1 MNRRNEDSALMR
13 LIWLASMAFG
23 FIMVLNG
30 IGMML

>member
-1 MNRRNEDSALMR
+1 MEKRREDSTIMR

-23 FIMVLNG
+23 FLMVLNG

>member
-1 MNRRNEDSALMR
+1 MNRKNEDSAILR